1 MALLDEGIVI
11 KYDVL
16 ILTCV
21 CHKKPHQKT
30 FLKSIKQCIG
40 LLADV

>member
-1 MALLDEGIVI
+1 MALSDEGTVI

-21 CHKKPHQKT
+21 CHKKTPKN
-30 FLKSIKQCIG
+30 IKKALNG
-40 LLADV
+40 VSV

>member
-1 MALLDEGIVI
+1 MALSDEGTVI

-21 CHKKPHQKT
+21 CHKKTTKKH
-30 FLKSIKQCIG
+30 LKSIKRCIG
-40 LLADV
+40 LVADV

>member
-1 MALLDEGIVI
+1 MALSDEGTVI

-21 CHKKPHQKT
+21 CHKKTHQKT
-30 FLKSIKQCIG
+30 LKKH
-40 LLADV
+40 

>member
-1 MALLDEGIVI
+1 MALSDEGTVI

-21 CHKKPHQKT
+21 CHKKTTKKHS
-30 FLKSIKQCIG
+30 KSIKRCIG
-40 LLADV
+40 LVADV